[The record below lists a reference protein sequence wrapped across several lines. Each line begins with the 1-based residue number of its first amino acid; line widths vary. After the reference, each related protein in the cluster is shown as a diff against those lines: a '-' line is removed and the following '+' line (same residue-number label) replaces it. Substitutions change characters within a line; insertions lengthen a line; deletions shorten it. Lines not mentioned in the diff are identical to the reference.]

1 MKNTGRQCSRTG
13 SWGKYFNLRARKKK
27 EAGENC
33 IIRSLFI
40 VFLSKYN
47 SGDQIKED
55 EMGGACGTY
64 GGDEKCIQGFGEEAW
79 REEAGDKL

>member
-1 MKNTGRQCSRTG
+1 LSLTLNEEHRPTVFENRV
-13 SWGKYFNLRARKKK
+13 LRKILQPKSEEEKGGWRKLHYT
-27 EAGENC
+27 E
-33 IIRSLFI
+33 LFI

-64 GGDEKCIQGFGEEAW
+64 GGDEKCVQGFGEEA
-79 REEAGDKL
+79 